1 MDINQN
7 LIRKHNIE
15 NLEMTQ
21 WLQALA
27 DLVEDPDLF
36 FFFNISWFTTIHN
49 TISRISDTVLLS
61 LVLVIL
67 GAHICM

>member
-1 MDINQN
+1 
-7 LIRKHNIE
+7 
-15 NLEMTQ
+15 MTQ

-36 FFFNISWFTTIHN
+36 LFNISWFTTIHN